1 MSRLTRA
8 RARGTIDEAILS
20 SPSAPRLRRQ
30 VLRESL
36 LPTVELLNCRQAD
49 QVDDGFIADYLA
61 LDWLEWNGGTLR
73 LTITGSNV
81 CEQLRAGHE

>member
-1 MSRLTRA
+1 MSRLAGA
-8 RARGTIDEAILS
+8 RARGTIDEAI
-20 SPSAPRLRRQ
+20 PSAPRLRRQ

-36 LPTVELLNCRQAD
+36 LPTLELLNCCQAD

-81 CEQLRAGHE
+81 CRQLRAGMA